1 MRSKPTRARR
11 HQSLTAV
18 AVLTVPL
25 VLVACGR
32 SSSKSGGSTTPTGSA
47 SSGAPASSAAASAAG
62 DFGTQKA
69 ICGKGKPGTTTARG
83 LTASEIRIGV
93 TADPGA
99 AVAPGLEQEFFDTA
113 EGFAKWCNDAGGING
128 RKIVVDKW
136 DAKLFNVGQ
145 VVTSA
150 CQKDFMLVGNGNALD
165 ATGVKVRLG
174 CKLGQIPAY
183 VVSPQAT
190 DAALQVQPSP
200 NPADQI
206 NNGALR
212 LLTIKYPEVK
222 TAGVC
227 VMGSNLASL
236 TPVGLRTKE
245 YLQKLNIK
253 VASYVEP
260 PPQVDNWR
268 PYMEQC
274 KQSGAKALY
283 LETAQDPS
291 PVIQAIKN
299 TGWNPSYLWYSV
311 QFYGPQG
318 VAAARAAKTFPPS
331 YIQFPALPFELADQY
346 PVVKQTADIV
356 KAAVPGAKL
365 TEFTL
370 SAMSAWTLWA
380 KSATACGADLTQDC
394 ILQKAGSLTDWDAGG
409 LYAPHSTQA
418 NADASPCITIVQMTP
433 TGFVYAKDVTNPNQG
448 SFNCEKDNVLPVKTY
463 LTS

>member
-1 MRSKPTRARR
+1 VIRSGVVLAA
-11 HQSLTAV
+11 SAALGLTA
-18 AVLTVPL
+18 
-25 VLVACGR
+25 ACGR
-32 SSSKSGGSTTPTGSA
+32 SSNTPTGGTTSSA
-47 SSGAPASSAAASAAG
+47 AGSSTAASSAAAAPGKG
-62 DFGTQKA
+62 DFGTLKG
-69 ICGKGKPGTTTARG
+69 ICGPGNAKGATAKG
-83 LTASEIRIGV
+83 VTDSTIRIG
-93 TADPGA
+93 TTGDPGA
-99 AVAPGLEQEFFDTA
+99 AAAPGLEQEFFDTA
-113 EGFAKWCNDAGGING
+113 DAFSKWCNAAGGING